1 MVNIRFLPSR
11 HSIQVEAGTTILE
24 AARRA
29 GALIEAPCNGAG
41 TCGKCRVK
49 LAERFRPF
57 VRSGGEHHLTAE
69 DEADGWVLACES
81 VVTGHIE
88 VEIPQGISSHSL
100 QIISHGLA
108 RPVVVKP
115 FFTKAYDHKAGE
127 TRIIAGGDV
136 VAIEPGDRS
145 ARLFGVVV
153 DIGTTTLVAS
163 LVDIGSGEE
172 RATASAL
179 NPQSLHGQD
188 VLSRIKF
195 ASEPAGREQMHTEL
209 IREINRLIGQVAA
222 TAAIDCGDIAEVIFS
237 GNTCMLHL
245 ATDTDPSSLGKHP
258 YRPVITGGNHVR
270 AHALGLAVAPYGLVY
285 LPPILSAYVGA
296 DITAGILAAGLSEQ
310 QGVTL
315 FVDIG
320 TNGEMVLAVDG
331 AMAAA
336 STAAG
341 PAFEGMNIT
350 CGMRAGRGAIERFYV
365 EADGAVTIKTIEEAA
380 PAGICGSGLL
390 DIAGELV
397 ACGVI
402 DKRGRFVRPDR
413 STLPEAL
420 RERVIA
426 CEGKPAFRI
435 AGDIVLTQKDVR
447 QIQLAKGA
455 IRAGV
460 ELLLRSRGVE
470 ADQVDRVF
478 IAGSFGYHLQARSL
492 IQIGLLPEVFD
503 GKIEFLGNTSKT
515 GGQALLLNGD
525 LRRQLEALVPSVE
538 VIELAD
544 YGDFDQVFVGCLG
557 F

>member
-1 MVNIRFLPSR
+1 MHILFLPSR
-11 HSIQVEAGTTILE
+11 DSIQVEAGTTILQ

-29 GALIEAPCNGAG
+29 GVLIEAPCNGAG
-41 TCGKCRVK
+41 TCGKCKVR

-57 VRSGGEHHLTAE
+57 AQPGGTHHLTPEAE
-69 DEADGWVLACES
+69 AEGWVLACEAL
-81 VVTGHIE
+81 VTGDIE
-88 VEIPQGISSHSL
+88 VEIPQRISTQSL
-100 QIISHGLA
+100 KIISHGQA
-108 RPVVVKP
+108 RPVAIDP
-115 FFTKAYDHKAGE
+115 FFAKAYDDAAGE
-127 TRIIAGGDV
+127 TRVLAGGAL
-136 VAIEPGDRS
+136 VATEPGDRTD
-145 ARLFGVVV
+145 RLFGLVV

-163 LVDIGSGEE
+163 LVHMVSGVEL
-172 RATASAL
+172 AAASSL

-195 ASEPAGREQMHTEL
+195 TSDPAGRALMHREL
-209 IREINRLIGQVAA
+209 IGEINRLITQVTEAA
-222 TAAIDCGDIAEVIFS
+222 AVERGDIAEVVFS

-245 ATDTDPSSLGKHP
+245 ATDTDPTSLGKHP

-270 AHALGLAVAPYGLVY
+270 AEALGLDVAAYALVY

-296 DITAGILAAGLSEQ
+296 DITAGMLAAGLAELP
-310 QGVTL
+310 GVTL

-350 CGMRAGRGAIERFYV
+350 HGMRAGRGAIERFRL
-365 EADGAVTIKTIEEAA
+365 ESDGAVTVKTIEEAE
-380 PAGICGSGLL
+380 PTGICGSGLL
-390 DIAGELV
+390 DIAGEL
-397 ACGVI
+397 AAHGVI
-402 DKRGRFVRPDR
+402 DKRGRFVRPDG
-413 STLPEAL
+413 SKIPEAL
-420 RERVIA
+420 RERLNT
-426 CEGKPAFRI
+426 CDGKPVFQI

-460 ELLLRSRGVE
+460 ELLLRSKGVRPE
-470 ADQVDRVF
+470 DVDRVF

-492 IQIGLLPEVFD
+492 IQIGLLPDAFE
-503 GKIEFLGNTSKT
+503 GKIQFLGNTSKT

-525 LRRQLEALVPSVE
+525 LRRELEASVSSVE